1 MEEDLH
7 QPQVYDYRQYDRVW
21 QRVAPTLEPYPGM
34 RQAAPEAAEPRA
46 EPPSPPAAPTP
57 PESQPSTPPE
67 SQLPG
72 AQPNPCCMGTA
83 AGEMLA
89 VITGFI
95 EESLSDRQSFL
106 AIARQGP
113 VWARQRLRDIA
124 DDEAAHA
131 RRLLAAHYLI
141 TGQCYRPAVRHGP
154 VCVGQWCAA
163 LRERYHLEACS
174 GFNYA
179 RAADGTTDPCLSR
192 LFNELSA
199 DEYRHADTILRLLE
213 RSLPG

>member
-1 MEEDLH
+1 M
-7 QPQVYDYRQYDRVW
+7 
-21 QRVAPTLEPYPGM
+21 LEV
-34 RQAAPEAAEPRA
+34 
-46 EPPSPPAAPTP
+46 
-57 PESQPSTPPE
+57 
-67 SQLPG
+67 L
-72 AQPNPCCMGTA
+72 
-83 AGEMLA
+83 
-89 VITGFI
+89 TGFI
-95 EESLSDRQSFL
+95 EDELADRRYYL
-106 AIARQGP
+106 ALVRQAP
-113 VWARQRLRDIA
+113 SWARQRLRDIA

>member
-1 MEEDLH
+1 MEQDLH
-7 QPQVYDYRQYDRVW
+7 RPQVYDYRQYDRVW

-34 RQAAPEAAEPRA
+34 DQAAPSAPEARA
-46 EPPSPPAAPTP
+46 ETPPAAPAPPP
-57 PESQPSTPPE
+57 PESQPSPPE

-83 AGEMLA
+83 AEEMLE
-89 VITGFI
+89 VLTGFI
-95 EESLSDRQSFL
+95 EESLSDRQYFL

-141 TGQCYRPAVRHGP
+141 TGQCYRPAVHHGP

-179 RAADGTTDPCLSR
+179 RSADGTTDPCLSR

-213 RSLPG
+213 RSLQG

>member
-1 MEEDLH
+1 MEQDLH
-7 QPQVYDYRQYDRVW
+7 RPQVYDYRQYDRVW

-34 RQAAPEAAEPRA
+34 DQAAPGAPEVRA
-46 EPPSPPAAPTP
+46 ETPPAAPAPTP
-57 PESQPSTPPE
+57 PESQPSPPE

-83 AGEMLA
+83 AEEMLE
-89 VITGFI
+89 VLTGFI
-95 EESLSDRQSFL
+95 EESLADRQYFL

-141 TGQCYRPAVRHGP
+141 TGQCYRPAVHRGP

>member
-1 MEEDLH
+1 MEQDLH
-7 QPQVYDYRQYDRVW
+7 RPQVYDYRQYDRVW

-34 RQAAPEAAEPRA
+34 DQAAPSAPEARA
-46 EPPSPPAAPTP
+46 ETPPAAPAPPP
-57 PESQPSTPPE
+57 PESQPSPPE

-83 AGEMLA
+83 AEEMLE
-89 VITGFI
+89 VLTGFI

-141 TGQCYRPAVRHGP
+141 TGQCYRPAVHHGP

-179 RAADGTTDPCLSR
+179 RSADGTTDPCLSR

-213 RSLPG
+213 RSLQG

>member
-72 AQPNPCCMGTA
+72 AQPNLLHG
-83 AGEMLA
+83 
-89 VITGFI
+89 
-95 EESLSDRQSFL
+95 
-106 AIARQGP
+106 
-113 VWARQRLRDIA
+113 
-124 DDEAAHA
+124 H
-131 RRLLAAHYLI
+131 RR
-141 TGQCYRPAVRHGP
+141 R
-154 VCVGQWCAA
+154 
-163 LRERYHLEACS
+163 
-174 GFNYA
+174 
-179 RAADGTTDPCLSR
+179 
-192 LFNELSA
+192 
-199 DEYRHADTILRLLE
+199 
-213 RSLPG
+213 

>member
-1 MEEDLH
+1 MGVGNAFFDYLRGECTAMDVMTAMDRLQAESLASGVH
-7 QPQVYDYRQYDRVW
+7 VYATV
-21 QRVAPTLEPYPGM
+21 E
-34 RQAAPEAAEPRA
+34 
-46 EPPSPPAAPTP
+46 
-57 PESQPSTPPE
+57 
-67 SQLPG
+67 
-72 AQPNPCCMGTA
+72 
-83 AGEMLA
+83 EMLE
-89 VITGFI
+89 VLTGFI
-95 EESLSDRQSFL
+95 EESLADRQYFL